1 MQLHLTWQDPKT
13 KQPQQATLQ
22 LPVALGSNADE
33 MPQTIGGKSVSH
45 LSLDGENINGYHA
58 TIEES
63 NGELLI
69 RGCQTNSSI
78 QINDTWLPSST
89 IVNGD
94 RFQIGNYQFQVK
106 LGSAMPGCNRQVGFL
121 FKRRCGRIDP
131 TGCWYCQPNQNNGK
145 SYEEIYHQDYAY
157 YPGFGRYDSWGWQ
170 AYANRHLYVYDSEKE
185 AVDFT
190 EGDAEAL
197 SEEAGEES
205 DEAFEEEVEAS

>member
-13 KQPQQATLQ
+13 KQPQKATLQ

-69 RGCQTNSSI
+69 RGYQTNSSI

-89 IVNGD
+89 IIDSD
-94 RFQIGNYQFQVK
+94 RVQIGDYQFQVK
-106 LGSAMPGCNRQVGFL
+106 LSSAMPGCNRQVGFL

-131 TGCWYCQPNQNNGK
+131 TGCWYCNSENP
-145 SYEEIYHQDYAY
+145 YHQDYAY

-170 AYANRHLYVYDSEKE
+170 AYTNRHLYFYDSEKGE
-185 AVDFT
+185 VDFT